1 MCMIRLVESV
11 GLISAVALQP
21 AGSIASIR
29 STLFEL
35 VYGTL
40 MVCPSRR
47 NGIHSIMIF
56 QCKVSRLKLEVN
68 SQQGDIVGGA
78 IVQVDGD

>member
-1 MCMIRLVESV
+1 M
-11 GLISAVALQP
+11 P
-21 AGSIASIR
+21 F
-29 STLFEL
+29 TKK
-35 VYGTL
+35 YD
-40 MVCPSRR
+40 